1 MHNIYFVLD
10 HVRIGGLD
18 SWLENFVS
26 SLKLHQTDE
35 IQITQD
41 SHDATIILFMGSG
54 IARRS
59 YFSANHLK
67 QHPLYKSYPNR
78 CFIWCTE
85 DKPLDYLPGLYTSL
99 PNRFFK
105 PNKHKA
111 FTYCQIPT
119 SNISVSERVNK
130 DIFYNFVGGIT
141 SDIRHRLISVNHGS
155 DTLVKERL
163 NFNHGNPASDF
174 DKKFFAEILQ
184 RSYFTLCPRGV
195 GASSY
200 RIFEAMRFGSVPV
213 FISDELVLPDGPD
226 WSKCSVRIPEREI
239 YSIRK
244 ILENQTEALQM
255 GERAKYY
262 YDLYF
267 SEKNFL
273 TNIVRLISMIAP
285 SKDGLSNDLNFYRG
299 QIEYFTSRIGT
310 RISNMFK

>member
-1 MHNIYFVLD
+1 MHSIYFVLD
-10 HVRIGGLD
+10 HIRISGLD
-18 SWLENFVS
+18 VWLENFVS
-26 SLKLHQTDE
+26 GLKSYQTSE

-41 SHDATIILFMGSG
+41 PHNATIILFMGSG
-54 IARRS
+54 IARKS
-59 YFSANHLK
+59 HFNPNHIK
-67 QHPLYKSYPNR
+67 QHSLYKACPSR

-85 DKPLDYLPGLYTSL
+85 DKPLDYLPGLYASL
-99 PNRFFK
+99 PNRFF
-105 PNKHKA
+105 NSNRHKA
-111 FTYCQIPT
+111 FIYYQIPT
-119 SNISVSERVNK
+119 SNIPVSEQVNK
-130 DIFYNFVGGIT
+130 DILYNFMGGMT
-141 SDIRHRLISVNHGS
+141 SDVRHRLINVNHGS

-195 GASSY
+195 GTSSY

-239 YSIRK
+239 HSIRK

-255 GERAKYY
+255 GEQARYY

-273 TNIVRLISMIAP
+273 TNIVRLISTIAP

-299 QIEYFTSRIGT
+299 QVEYFTSRIGK
-310 RISNMFK
+310 RISKMLK